1 MEPRSTRNKRKKENQ
16 SSVYSVCSVVYS
28 YPSSAKVNRVVPKT
42 RIYEKA
48 NASAKLRQ
56 LFVDQVDQ
64 IVWQYKLAPETINLD
79 ATKSVA
85 EIQVFTITLR
95 VANINEDVLRAID
108 KAIPYPI
115 IFGLLHNGKQKVI
128 AAYKR
133 PSEADSSKW
142 VVSEYFSTEW
152 EAEDK
157 PRKPLPQAL
166 DLGRLYDGLLDALIP
181 AYAVDETIAERVE
194 RTEAIRAKQREAER
208 IKARLTREK
217 QFNKRIT
224 INAELRKITQEL
236 ERLM

>member
-1 MEPRSTRNKRKKENQ
+1 MTALFDYPR
-16 SSVYSVCSVVYS
+16 
-28 YPSSAKVNRVVPKT
+28 AAAFGRVLPKS

-95 VANINEDVLRAID
+95 VANFNEDVLRAID

-115 IFGLLHNGKQKVI
+115 IFELVHNGKRKVI

-133 PSEADSSKW
+133 PSEADGSKW

-152 EAEDK
+152 EFEDNQ
-157 PRKPLPQAL
+157 RKPLPQAL
-166 DLGRLYDGLLDALIP
+166 NLGRLYERLLDVLIP
-181 AYAVDETIAERVE
+181 EESGADEPIVKRVE
-194 RTEAIRAKQREAER
+194 RLEEIRAKQREAER
-208 IKARLTREK
+208 IKARLAKEK
-217 QFNKRIT
+217 QFNRKVA
-224 INAELRKITQEL
+224 INATLRQVQSELDALVKRG
-236 ERLM
+236 